1 MSPAIVHLR
10 LHPDSYL
17 RPLRSHFIIEKN
29 RHRCNL
35 PFPLPS
41 TIITIHH
48 HHHHNYSSLFL
59 YFYLLL
65 LSATT
70 VAIIGRVDFVLVP
83 PFPHQAALWTEPEK
97 KKALL
102 SLFTTVF
109 PCLNYIYLEGQ
120 RICEADTF
128 AHPKA
133 SEFAFCS
140 TSEARTRLVPN
151 EERTGRTSNGFSS
164 VTLMAKTLNTF

>member
-1 MSPAIVHLR
+1 M
-10 LHPDSYL
+10 
-17 RPLRSHFIIEKN
+17 
-29 RHRCNL
+29 
-35 PFPLPS
+35 
-41 TIITIHH
+41 IITIIHH
-48 HHHHNYSSLFL
+48 YFYISTSSCSARPPSLSSAESTSSLC
-59 YFYLLL
+59 L
-65 LSATT
+65 LSP
-70 VAIIGRVDFVLVP
+70 IRLLSGPSLD
-83 PFPHQAALWTEPEK
+83 K
-97 KKALL
+97 KKLLL

-140 TSEARTRLVPN
+140 TSEARTRLVAN

-164 VTLMAKTLNTF
+164 ATLVAKTYIEHVLDF